1 MMGLMLEERLR
12 LDERLR
18 LEEVEIRA
26 GAILGTEAPSARR
39 LKELESIL
47 CKVLESW
54 KQNGRW

>member
-1 MMGLMLEERLR
+1 MMGLRAGA
-12 LDERLR
+12 RLR

-39 LKELESIL
+39 LRELESIL

-54 KQNGRW
+54 KPDGRG